1 MGGNERSMQRLRSLT
16 IVGVTGML
24 LWWSAARSWAPPA
37 VNAPSESPGVLPPL
51 RETGVRY
58 WKGNLHTHSLWSD
71 GDDFP
76 EMIGDWYKRNGYHFL
91 ALTDHNVL
99 AEGARWRRLDEK
111 TRRLDEPLGKYRG
124 RFGERWVELRDADG
138 GKEVRLKPLDEYR
151 SMLEEPGRFLLI
163 PGEEITDR
171 YGRFPV
177 HLNATNLRDLVK
189 PASGESVAAAIR
201 ANLRAVAEQQ
211 RRLSRPI
218 LVHLNHPNFHYGVR
232 LEDFAAIED
241 LRFFEVYNGHPDV
254 NNRGDTA
261 HPSCERMWDVVLA
274 LRLGRF
280 RLPVLYGLATDDAHR
295 YHRFALGQANPG
307 RGWIMV
313 QAPYLSSEALL
324 DAMHRGEFYS
334 SSGVELLSICRA
346 EQTLALRI
354 KAEPGVT
361 YRTRFIA
368 TLRDAVA
375 AGTEAGG
382 ALQPTELVNDPN
394 IGAVV
399 AECDSLEPTYRYSG
413 KELYVRATV
422 ISSKRH
428 PNPSQT
434 GEFETAWVQPAP
446 PL

>member
-1 MGGNERSMQRLRSLT
+1 MRQLRSLT
-16 IVGVTGML
+16 IVGATGIL
-24 LWWSAARSWAPPA
+24 LWWSAARSWDPPA
-37 VNAPSESPGVLPPL
+37 ARPPADTPAVLAPL
-51 RETGVRY
+51 RDAGERY

-99 AEGARWRRLDEK
+99 AEGSRWRRVDEK
-111 TRRLDEPLGKYRG
+111 SRLDEPLRKYRG
-124 RFGERWVELRDADG
+124 RFGERWVELRDASG
-138 GKEVRLKPLDEYR
+138 GKEVRLKPLDEFR

-171 YGRFPV
+171 FGRFPV
-177 HLNATNLRDLVK
+177 HLNATNLRDLIK
-189 PASGESVAAAIR
+189 PASGDSVTAAIR
-201 ANLRAVAEQQ
+201 ANLRAVTEQQ

-232 LEDFAAIED
+232 LEDFAAIEE

-254 NNRGDTA
+254 NNRGDAA

-280 RLPVLYGLATDDAHR
+280 RMPLVYGLATDDAHR
-295 YHRFALGQANPG
+295 YHRLAYGQANPG

-313 QAPYLSSEALL
+313 EAPYLSAEALL
-324 DAMHRGEFYS
+324 DAMHSGDFYS
-334 SSGVELLSICRA
+334 TSGVELLSVRRA
-346 EQTLALRI
+346 DRSLTIRI
-354 KAEPGVT
+354 KPEAGVT

-368 TLRDAVA
+368 TFRDALQ
-375 AGTEAGG
+375 AGSG
-382 ALQPTELVNDPN
+382 AQSDTPTSQLVNDSSV
-394 IGAVV
+394 GKVV
-399 AECDSLEPTYRYSG
+399 AESDSLEPSYRFSG
-413 KELYVRATV
+413 NELYVRATV